1 MQKKINV
8 VGAGMAGS
16 EAALLLAKKE
26 LNVTLWEMRPKVKT
40 PAHETD
46 KFAEVVCSNS
56 LGADNEFSAGKILKD
71 EMRAFGSIVLEA
83 ALHSSVPAGK
93 ALAVDREKFAHYIT
107 QTITEHPN
115 IEVKREELK
124 TINPDEIYILSTGPL
139 TSDALA
145 ESLKHYLNRDSLY
158 FYDSISP
165 IIEADSIDLDQC
177 YFASRYEEDKDDY
190 LNCPLSQEQYETLIA
205 DIKAAEKV
213 EAHNFE
219 ELKCFESCMPIEV
232 IVDRGDQTLA
242 FGPMKPV
249 GLPDPKT
256 GKIPYAVLQLRR
268 ENDPTTMYNMVGFQT
283 RMKWGE
289 QKRIFK
295 KIPGLQDA
303 EFVRMGSL
311 HRNTY
316 IDSPNLLNDRLQL
329 KSHENIYFAGQI
341 TGVEGYV
348 ESAAMGQ
355 WAALTVASRLT
366 NQDLTVPPKETAM
379 GALIAYITE
388 GPLHGD
394 FAPINT
400 NFGLFPPLELKKKL
414 RKKDRRIAHY
424 KRAKEHF
431 EEWSQKVAGTF

>member
-1 MQKKINV
+1 MDKKINV

-16 EAALLLAKKE
+16 EAAFLLAEKGF
-26 LNVTLWEMRPKVKT
+26 LVTLWEMRPKVKT

-71 EMRAFGSIVLEA
+71 EMRAFNSIVLEA
-83 ALHSSVPAGK
+83 AAHSTVPAGK
-93 ALAVDREKFAHYIT
+93 ALAVDREQFASYVTHKISKHPKIT
-107 QTITEHPN
+107 I
-115 IEVKREELK
+115 KREELK
-124 TINPDEIYILSTGPL
+124 KINADEIYILSTGPL

-145 ESLKHYLNRDSLY
+145 EEMKQYLNRDSLY

-165 IIEADSIDLDQC
+165 IIEADSIDLEQC
-177 YFASRYEEDKDDY
+177 YFASRYEQDNDDY
-190 LNCPLSQEQYETLIA
+190 LNCPLNQEQYETLIA

-289 QKRIFK
+289 QKRIFR
-295 KIPGLQDA
+295 KIPGLQEA

-316 IDSPNLLNDRLQL
+316 IDSPDLLNSSLQL
-329 KSHENIYFAGQI
+329 KAQPNIYFAGQI

-355 WAALTVASRLT
+355 WAALSLVARLT

-379 GALIAYITE
+379 GALIRYITE

-431 EEWSQKVAGTF
+431 AQWYPKVAGTF